1 MTPRPTPVGIE
12 GDARTFRSRA
22 REEYVTTSA
31 FKGRPCPDWYAEPQL
46 GIFIHWGMWAI
57 PAWARAARP

>member
-1 MTPRPTPVGIE
+1 M
-12 GDARTFRSRA
+12 
-22 REEYVTTSA
+22 TTSA